1 MPDTHVVANQVRP
14 FAGHNTADSPV
25 LMEALHREGAGWAEP
40 QVTALG
46 ALSGSQEMA
55 QCAIRAERDAPILR
69 THDRFGHRI
78 DEVEY
83 GPDYHR
89 LMTVAVEH
97 GLAGGAWTESR
108 PGAHVARAAKMSVW
122 QVDAGHSC
130 PISMTYAVVPALR
143 AAPELAAIYEPLLT
157 TRTYDPSVAPPLT
170 KRALTAGMSMT
181 EKQGGSDVRSGTTD
195 ARPQPDGTYR
205 LTGHK
210 WFCSAPM
217 SDAFLVLAQTDA
229 GLSCFLMP
237 RVLPDGSR
245 NAFRLQR
252 LKDKL
257 GNRSNASGE
266 VEFDDAFAYPVGEPG
281 RGVPTIAEMI
291 NCTRLDCIVG
301 SAATMRAAL
310 AQAVHHARH
319 RATFGR
325 LLVDHPAMR
334 NVLAD
339 LALESEAAT
348 ALFARIARAV
358 DEDDAR
364 LRRIGTAIGK
374 YWVCKRA
381 AAFVGEA
388 LEVLGGN
395 GYVEESALPR
405 LYREAP
411 LNSIWEGSGNINA
424 LDVLR
429 VITKE
434 PHALEALLAEIGP
447 APELGPL
454 VRDADESSAR
464 FVVERL
470 ALHWQAA
477 ILRRSAPYYV
487 SDAFDASRIRGKG
500 GRAFGTLPKKT
511 EFEAILARI

>member
-1 MPDTHVVANQVRP
+1 
-14 FAGHNTADSPV
+14 
-25 LMEALHREGAGWAEP
+25 
-40 QVTALG
+40 
-46 ALSGSQEMA
+46 
-55 QCAIRAERDAPILR
+55 
-69 THDRFGHRI
+69 
-78 DEVEY
+78 
-83 GPDYHR
+83 
-89 LMTVAVEH
+89 
-97 GLAGGAWTESR
+97 
-108 PGAHVARAAKMSVW
+108 
-122 QVDAGHSC
+122 
-130 PISMTYAVVPALR
+130 
-143 AAPELAAIYEPLLT
+143 
-157 TRTYDPSVAPPLT
+157 
-170 KRALTAGMSMT
+170 
-181 EKQGGSDVRSGTTD
+181 
-195 ARPQPDGTYR
+195 
-205 LTGHK
+205 
-210 WFCSAPM
+210 
-217 SDAFLVLAQTDA
+217 
-229 GLSCFLMP
+229 
-237 RVLPDGSR
+237 
-245 NAFRLQR
+245 
-252 LKDKL
+252 
-257 GNRSNASGE
+257 
-266 VEFDDAFAYPVGEPG
+266 
-281 RGVPTIAEMI
+281 
-291 NCTRLDCIVG
+291 
-301 SAATMRAAL
+301 
-310 AQAVHHARH
+310 
-319 RATFGR
+319 
-325 LLVDHPAMR
+325 
-334 NVLAD
+334 
-339 LALESEAAT
+339 